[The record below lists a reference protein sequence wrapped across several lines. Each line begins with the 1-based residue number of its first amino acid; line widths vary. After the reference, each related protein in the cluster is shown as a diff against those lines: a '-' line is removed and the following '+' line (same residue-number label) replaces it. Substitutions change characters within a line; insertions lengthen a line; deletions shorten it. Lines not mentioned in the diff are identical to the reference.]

1 MIVAGYDIT
10 VARKPFNPNAGSRQL
25 SATARLAQA
34 HKAAAE
40 AAEALLKSHS
50 R

>member
-10 VARKPFNPNAGSRQL
+10 VTRKTFNPNAESRQL
-25 SATARLAQA
+25 SAAERLAQA

-40 AAEALLKSHS
+40 TAEALLRSHS